1 MGCELVGTFLLCLLP
16 SLIIE
21 NQTLANNDSS
31 RVSHLLLRSCIQI
44 KTGDSKYGGRL
55 AYTLKEKRF
64 LSIVHKG
71 RPRAKKCFLSGIAQI
86 GSVRGSVRTRSLAP
100 EGPLTS

>member
-31 RVSHLLLRSCIQI
+31 RVRNPVQYSIFCDQYFVENVSNRATGESIAVEVFLLDQI
-44 KTGDSKYGGRL
+44 YAINEFIRILSQSFCGKFN
-55 AYTLKEKRF
+55 F
-64 LSIVHKG
+64 LSSLDT
-71 RPRAKKCFLSGIAQI
+71 F
-86 GSVRGSVRTRSLAP
+86 RTY
-100 EGPLTS
+100 GD